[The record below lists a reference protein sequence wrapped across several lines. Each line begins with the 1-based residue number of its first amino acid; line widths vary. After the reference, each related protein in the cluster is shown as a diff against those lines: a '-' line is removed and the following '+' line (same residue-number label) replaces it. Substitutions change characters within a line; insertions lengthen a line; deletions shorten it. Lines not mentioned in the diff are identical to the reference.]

1 MRRWL
6 VCAALLCAPLI
17 ASAEPH
23 YVYEDVLDVRPL
35 SACDPKLRRPAMPVV
50 GALLGGLL
58 GNQFGGGSGRAIFTA
73 AGVVY
78 VQPVAFTN
86 YSAIGR

>member
-1 MRRWL
+1 
-6 VCAALLCAPLI
+6 
-17 ASAEPH
+17 
-23 YVYEDVLDVRPL
+23 
-35 SACDPKLRRPAMPVV
+35 MPVV

-58 GNQFGGGSGRAIFTA
+58 GIQFGGGSGRAIFTA